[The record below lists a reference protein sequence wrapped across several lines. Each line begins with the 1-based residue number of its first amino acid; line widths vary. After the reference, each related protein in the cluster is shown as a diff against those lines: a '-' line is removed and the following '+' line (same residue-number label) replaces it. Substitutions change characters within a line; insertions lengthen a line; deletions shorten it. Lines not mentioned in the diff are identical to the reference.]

1 MRETEQLTFSFYFNC
16 HLLLILAFLQNLAVR
31 ELRTRKTKLPA
42 VEKKKPY
49 GTARK
54 ESSSEPQRQWQIAE
68 SNRR

>member
-42 VEKKKPY
+42 VEKKKNRTVRLGKNP
-49 GTARK
+49 
-54 ESSSEPQRQWQIAE
+54 RQ
-68 SNRR
+68 SLNDNGK